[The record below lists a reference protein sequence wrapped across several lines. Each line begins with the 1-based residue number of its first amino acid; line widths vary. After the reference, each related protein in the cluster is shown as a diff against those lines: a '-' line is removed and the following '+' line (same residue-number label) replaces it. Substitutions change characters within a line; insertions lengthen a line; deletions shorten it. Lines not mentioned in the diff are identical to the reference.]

1 MARTIAQ
8 IQQAIITAKAAN
20 PTLSGLSSTS
30 NVAIWLLWTYVVAVC
45 QWVLESLFDAHVA
58 EVQGIIATMKP
69 HTLQWYVTMAR
80 AFQYG
85 YALPSGSDVYV
96 PVAPVGDASL
106 IVANAA
112 AVDLGN
118 LVRIKAAV
126 STGGVLAA
134 LSGPQLTSF
143 AAYMGLVKDAGVR
156 IECTSGAP
164 DNLQLGLKVYYD
176 ALVINAAGQRIDGS
190 ENTPV
195 MDAINGF
202 LDALPFNG
210 LFVVNKMIAAVLA
223 VPGVVNCEVVVAQA
237 NYAMTPYVGVPVEYT
252 PDAGYMA
259 LDSVYFGANVVYVAH
274 GPI

>member
-8 IQQAIITAKAAN
+8 IQAAIVAAKNADA
-20 PTLSGLSSTS
+20 TLVGLSSTS

-45 QWVLESLFDAHVA
+45 QWVLESLFDAHKA

-69 HTLQWYVTMAR
+69 HSLQWYVTMAK

-85 YALPSGSDVYV
+85 YSLPAGGDVYS
-96 PVAPVGDASL
+96 PVAPAGDASL

-118 LVRIKAAV
+118 LVRIKAAKL
-126 STGGVLAA
+126 SAGVLGA
-134 LSGPQLTSF
+134 LSGGELTAF
-143 AAYMGLVKDAGVR
+143 AAYMALVKDAGVR

-164 DNLQLGLKVYYD
+164 DNLQLQLKVYYD
-176 ALVINAAGQRIDGS
+176 ALQINAAGQRIDGS

-195 MDAINGF
+195 MDAINVF
-202 LDALPFNG
+202 LDNLPFNG
-210 LFVVNKMIAAVLA
+210 LFVLNQMIAAILA
-223 VPGVVNCEVVVAQA
+223 VPGVVNCEVVLAQA
-237 NYAMTPYVGVPVEYT
+237 NYASTPYVAVPVEYT
-252 PDAGYMA
+252 PDAGYMV
-259 LDSVYFGANVVYVAH
+259 LDEVYFGANVVYIAH